1 MPLSPSPPTLAIG
14 PRADS
19 GCLLQNAVKAKI
31 ESAVPNKEKE
41 SPTQKRRQEL
51 IAQANEI
58 RKKQGVGKLAR
69 TGKLDQIKRYD
80 EQLRTRIAEQKTAR
94 SKVSFKSVDEIDQKI
109 KQLEADVERGQM
121 KLVDE
126 KKALAEVTS
135 LRKLR
140 KNFSAFDNDQKAI
153 DDLKAKIKEIKDT
166 MEDPEVKAMSDEYN
180 KIQAE
185 IDTIKGEQDTVYK
198 NLTSLRKER
207 DELRNKQQGTWEAVK
222 KYKDNYHTQ
231 RKAALAWE
239 RQQREKRREREQ
251 EEHERYLK
259 ERKMV
264 RAQQMLAEAS
274 DPAFTEQIRRADN
287 LARFFDPSHVAEIK
301 SPLLADKGLGAA
313 AQRKVATKAFE
324 GTKLVRKEDREEDY
338 LPAAKKGKK
347 GKKSNASESPAAKF
361 SCPPS
366 VMEDCTFI
374 GLNPPMSAAEVP
386 EVLEKVKAKI
396 VQWKADQPEQTKKVS
411 VFTPLPSLSFFLCL
425 TSIRVEHREGPKGDR
440 APRQGGCRRH
450 QGLRQQYSQ
459 GGRCRR
465 RGHREGRRGL
475 ARREDRRG
483 GQGGGHRLEARNM
496 CLAPRTHRQH
506 QTHQPPDF
514 GQSRGPRLRAG
525 DEGGKNLS
533 GLLYIVSVLNSS
545 VIHFFELFALL
556 RGGGRG

>member
-1 MPLSPSPPTLAIG
+1 MPLSPAPPALSIG
-14 PRADS
+14 PKTDP
-19 GCLLQNAVKAKI
+19 GCLQNAIKAKI

-41 SPTQKRRQEL
+41 NPTQKRRQEL

-185 IDTIKGEQDTVYK
+185 IDTIKGEQDSVYK

-251 EEHERYLK
+251 EERERYLK
-259 ERKMV
+259 ERKMA

-274 DPAFTEQIRRADN
+274 DPAFAEQIRRADN
-287 LARFFDPSHVAEIK
+287 LARFFDPSHVAEAK

-313 AQRKVATKAFE
+313 AQRKVDTKLE
-324 GTKLVRKEDREEDY
+324 GTRLVRKEDREEDY

-347 GKKSNASESPAAKF
+347 GKKSHAADAPAAAKF

-396 VQWKADQPEQTKKVS
+396 AQWKADAPEQTKKVS
-411 VFTPLPSLSFFLCL
+411 FSNHP
-425 TSIRVEHREGPKGDR
+425 H
-440 APRQGGCRRH
+440 
-450 QGLRQQYSQ
+450 
-459 GGRCRR
+459 
-465 RGHREGRRGL
+465 
-475 ARREDRRG
+475 
-483 GQGGGHRLEARNM
+483 
-496 CLAPRTHRQH
+496 
-506 QTHQPPDF
+506 
-514 GQSRGPRLRAG
+514 
-525 DEGGKNLS
+525 
-533 GLLYIVSVLNSS
+533 
-545 VIHFFELFALL
+545 LFCFS
-556 RGGGRG
+556 

>member
-1 MPLSPSPPTLAIG
+1 MATETSAPAAAAPEVPAVKPTKPDEEVFKQEVAKLEKEHKA
-14 PRADS
+14 ALD
-19 GCLLQNAVKAKI
+19 QYNAVKAKI

-109 KQLEADVERGQM
+109 KQLDADVERGQM

-126 KKALAEVTS
+126 KKALAEISS

-185 IDTIKGEQDTVYK
+185 IDTIKGEQDSVYK

-251 EEHERYLK
+251 EEHERYQK
-259 ERKMV
+259 ERKMA

-287 LARFFDPSHVAEIK
+287 LARFFDPSHVAEVK

-347 GKKSNASESPAAKF
+347 GKKSNASETPAAKF

-396 VQWKADQPEQTKKVS
+396 VQWKADQPEQTKKNIEKAQKEIERLDKEDAAATKGSGSSTPKEDAAVAAATEKVAEVS
-411 VFTPLPSLSFFLCL
+411 LDEKTAEPAK
-425 TSIRVEHREGPKGDR
+425 E
-440 APRQGGCRRH
+440 
-450 QGLRQQYSQ
+450 
-459 GGRCRR
+459 
-465 RGHREGRRGL
+465 
-475 ARREDRRG
+475 
-483 GQGGGHRLEARNM
+483 EAT
-496 CLAPRTHRQH
+496 A
-506 QTHQPPDF
+506 
-514 GQSRGPRLRAG
+514 
-525 DEGGKNLS
+525 
-533 GLLYIVSVLNSS
+533 
-545 VIHFFELFALL
+545 
-556 RGGGRG
+556 

>member
-1 MPLSPSPPTLAIG
+1 M
-14 PRADS
+14 
-19 GCLLQNAVKAKI
+19 LQNAIKAKI
-31 ESAVPNKEKE
+31 DSAVPNKEKE
-41 SPTQKRRQEL
+41 NPTQKRRQEL

-185 IDTIKGEQDTVYK
+185 IDTIKGEQDSVYK
-198 NLTSLRKER
+198 NLTALRKER

-251 EEHERYLK
+251 EERERYNK
-259 ERKMV
+259 ERKMA

-274 DPAFTEQIRRADN
+274 DPAFAEQIRRADN
-287 LARFFDPSHVAEIK
+287 LARFFDPSHVAEAK

-313 AQRKVATKAFE
+313 AQRKVDTKLE
-324 GTKLVRKEDREEDY
+324 GVKLVRKEDREEDY

-347 GKKSNASESPAAKF
+347 GKKSHASEAPAAKF

-396 VQWKADQPEQTKKVS
+396 AQWKADQPEQTKKVS
-411 VFTPLPSLSFFLCL
+411 FSPSPHLFPSCL
-425 TSIRVEHREGPKGDR
+425 TNIHIEHRKGQEG
-440 APRQGGCRRH
+440 
-450 QGLRQQYSQ
+450 
-459 GGRCRR
+459 
-465 RGHREGRRGL
+465 
-475 ARREDRRG
+475 
-483 GQGGGHRLEARNM
+483 N
-496 CLAPRTHRQH
+496 
-506 QTHQPPDF
+506 
-514 GQSRGPRLRAG
+514 
-525 DEGGKNLS
+525 
-533 GLLYIVSVLNSS
+533 
-545 VIHFFELFALL
+545 
-556 RGGGRG
+556 